1 MKIKKIEKIKPKL
14 NMVANTDFKIVMADS
29 GRNQT
34 GFHNLPNG
42 DCKGFYTSRF
52 KGGCFL
58 MPDLSAAEVKMV
70 AGTAGED
77 KMIQAFKDGLDIHN
91 FNASVIF
98 NIPIEE
104 VNKNQ
109 RKIAKGVTFGILY
122 GSTVKALALNYFKG
136 DVEKAQELLD
146 NFFNRF
152 PKLKEYVDAKHDQSD
167 KYHYI
172 TNYTNR
178 VLYIEDIM
186 RKNKEKGTQEPD
198 VGSRHRRAQNVGI
211 QGGSEDIAGWI
222 DWNIA
227 MHFLENNML
236 SKTTMF
242 IHDSFELDIF
252 PTELFEISKFCDKL
266 LNHDTA
272 KIWNIPM
279 SSDVVVG
286 PSIGQEIEIST
297 KTLQEILIG
306 KDEEDLKLKQK
317 IIDEGIINKVIS
329 INSDT
334 TKWHY
339 VKLDCPKSG
348 PGTIEDVDE
357 MVYGIPENPNGWVT
371 AYKEVIPFNL
381 EENKANDQ
389 EDPISWKLLMQ
400 GSHAPLK
407 SNFGE
412 TVTKGVREFIILNE
426 LRDDYWDGYEP
437 GIVNQYD

>member
-1 MKIKKIEKIKPKL
+1 MRVIKTKPIKPNL
-14 NMVANTDFKIVMADS
+14 IMVANTDFKIVGADS

-70 AGTAGED
+70 AGTAGEET
-77 KMIQAFKDGLDIHN
+77 MIQAFKDGLDIHN
-91 FNASVIF
+91 FNASKIF

-136 DVEKAQELLD
+136 DVAKAQELLD
-146 NFFNRF
+146 NFFNQF
-152 PKLKEYVDAKHDQSD
+152 PKLKKYVDEKHNQSD
-167 KYHYI
+167 QYGYI
-172 TNYTNR
+172 NNYTNR
-178 VLYIEDIM
+178 ILYIEDIM
-186 RKNKEKGTQEPD
+186 LKSGKPD

-211 QGGSEDIAGWI
+211 QGGSEDVAGWI

-227 MHFLENNML
+227 MYFLENKML
-236 SKTTMF
+236 SKTVMF

-252 PTELFEISKFCDKL
+252 PTELFETIKFCDKL

-272 KIWNIPM
+272 EKWAIPM

-297 KTLQEILIG
+297 KTLQEILTS
-306 KDEEDLKLKQK
+306 KDEEDIELKQK
-317 IIDEGIINKVIS
+317 MIEQGIINQVINIDS
-329 INSDT
+329 NT
-334 TKWHY
+334 TKWNY
-339 VKLDCPKSG
+339 VKLGCPKSG
-348 PGTIEDVDE
+348 PGTIEDVYE
-357 MVYGIPENPNGWVT
+357 MIEGTKENPNGWRT
-371 AYKEVIPFNL
+371 AYKEIIEVNK
-381 EENKANDQ
+381 EENKNNDIQ
-389 EDPISWKLLMQ
+389 DYISWKLLMQ

-412 TVTKGVREFIILNE
+412 NVTKGTREYLILNE
-426 LRDDYWDGYEP
+426 LRDDYWNGYEP
-437 GIVNQYD
+437 GIVNIYDG